1 MDGKV
6 YIKVCIELQT
16 MVDILNEK
24 HYHFHKRLNESHP
37 AMQIDYAAQ
46 ASDFFDPDLP
56 TASAV
61 LVSLSCVATRY
72 AANPSEDLALLGCSL
87 AQTLTA
93 PEYAESGLIQSAAQ
107 QLLQDWQALLHAHQE
122 FAMQQAVTD
131 FVTQPATLQ

>member
-6 YIKVCIELQT
+6 YIEVCIELQT

-107 QLLQDWQALLHAHQE
+107 QLLQDWQTLLHAHQE